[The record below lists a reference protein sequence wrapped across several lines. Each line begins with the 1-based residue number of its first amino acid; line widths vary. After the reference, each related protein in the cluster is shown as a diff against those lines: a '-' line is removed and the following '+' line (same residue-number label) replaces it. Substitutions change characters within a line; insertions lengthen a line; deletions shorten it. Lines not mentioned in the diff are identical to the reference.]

1 MADRHK
7 TKPKAVRM
15 PDGLQA
21 RVETVVRDTPE
32 TFNAFVVAAIEER
45 LARRESGSATRATRP
60 TRGSTTSARKDC
72 EDTAPRAT
80 FREPESASD
89 IMAALRRRRTGA

>member
-15 PDGLQA
+15 PDGLLAWYEQHA
-21 RVETVVRDTPE
+21 AATGRSV
-32 TFNAFVVAAIEER
+32 NAALVGALEEH
-45 LARRESGSATRATRP
+45 RAQHDS
-60 TRGSTTSARKDC
+60 GSTTPPAPVAPPRREARQP
-72 EDTAPRAT
+72 EPAPAAR

-89 IMAALRRRRTGA
+89 IMAALRRRREAGRQ